1 MTVPSS
7 QWQFATAEMPRV
19 SAPSAFRLRKA
30 DTSVETPVSQ
40 QVLTWLLFWPLL
52 SLIARQAVYF
62 AGPARTAGAYQ
73 SGSAMGGSASSHL
86 TLIVN
91 LLFLLGFALT
101 GYRETVNTLKRNP
114 VILAMLALAVCSAL
128 WSASPQITLQMSI
141 QVGICAFFAC
151 YLSTRFTTKHLM
163 QLLIFMGVA
172 SALLSIFF
180 ALALPAYGVFQGYDG
195 GAWQGIC
202 DHKNTLG
209 ISMAFLL
216 TPVFFTNA
224 YGRGRKLLYSAILLL
239 LIYKSQSRSAW
250 FDTASMILFV
260 AWLTL
265 ARRIRA
271 RELAPIV
278 LTTAIIGVAAIVLGL
293 HFWSTLATSVGKDPT
308 MTGRAGIYPEVW
320 RSILKR
326 PILGYGFGA
335 FWYAGNFES
344 QRIGLAVRWPNIGYA
359 ENGFL
364 DLALQTG
371 FLGVG
376 LILMMIGKSAAQ
388 GIRFLRSPDY
398 SPKIG
403 WFLTILFLALLTN
416 IDAGWFMTV
425 NTLDWVLILIACI
438 GLNEGKRVIQTA

>member
-163 QLLIFMGVA
+163 QLLIFIGVA
-172 SALLSIFF
+172 SALLGVSFF
-180 ALALPAYGVFQGYDG
+180 RADRFPAYVV
-195 GAWQGIC
+195 
-202 DHKNTLG
+202 
-209 ISMAFLL
+209 S
-216 TPVFFTNA
+216 
-224 YGRGRKLLYSAILLL
+224 
-239 LIYKSQSRSAW
+239 SR
-250 FDTASMILFV
+250 L
-260 AWLTL
+260 
-265 ARRIRA
+265 
-271 RELAPIV
+271 
-278 LTTAIIGVAAIVLGL
+278 
-293 HFWSTLATSVGKDPT
+293 
-308 MTGRAGIYPEVW
+308 
-320 RSILKR
+320 
-326 PILGYGFGA
+326 
-335 FWYAGNFES
+335 
-344 QRIGLAVRWPNIGYA
+344 
-359 ENGFL
+359 
-364 DLALQTG
+364 
-371 FLGVG
+371 
-376 LILMMIGKSAAQ
+376 
-388 GIRFLRSPDY
+388 
-398 SPKIG
+398 
-403 WFLTILFLALLTN
+403 
-416 IDAGWFMTV
+416 
-425 NTLDWVLILIACI
+425 
-438 GLNEGKRVIQTA
+438 